1 MATSFPS
8 GLDAL
13 TNPTSSDGLNSPDHA
28 GQHANVNDAIEALE
42 AKVGVNGSAVTSSLD
57 YMVAASKVV
66 TDKVDPASASTNQV
80 LKFNGSKFV
89 PATGASVTVSDTP
102 PTSPTPQA
110 GDQWYES
117 DTGRQLIYYDGFW
130 VEIGSTATTNVNAN
144 DLSGTVLASNV
155 VSSALI
161 PVGVIN
167 PYAGSTAPTGWLLCS
182 NQPVSRTTYS
192 ALFAVIGT
200 TYGSGDGSTTFNV
213 PDLRG
218 RTVAGLDNMGGTD
231 AARLSIA
238 NTLGTTTGTETV
250 TLTSAESGV
259 PAHGHANT
267 ASFTGTAGTTGNDS
281 PDHTHNVLDIHQDGG
296 AAANFGSNYTVGGY
310 TSTTRTSTGAS
321 VRHAHSFTPA
331 GTVGM
336 NNANNTAANAASAH
350 SNMQPTMVLNYIIKA
365 L

>member
-28 GQHANVNDAIEALE
+28 GQHANVNDAVEALE

-218 RTVAGLDNMGGTD
+218 RTVAGLDNMDGT
-231 AARLSIA
+231 AASRLTSTVLTA
-238 NTLGTTTGTETV
+238 SNTLGATGGTQTH
-250 TLTSAESGV
+250 TLTTAEIPSHNHFMFNTKSSTGGTGV
-259 PAHGHANT
+259 YFGQGADVQGQNSSNT
-267 ASFTGTAGTTGNDS
+267 GG
-281 PDHTHNVLDIHQDGG
+281 GG
-296 AAANFGSNYTVGGY
+296 A
-310 TSTTRTSTGAS
+310 
-321 VRHAHSFTPA
+321 HL
-331 GTVGM
+331 
-336 NNANNTAANAASAH
+336 NT
-350 SNMQPTMVLNYIIKA
+350 QPTMVLNYIIKA

>member
-28 GQHANVNDAIEALE
+28 GQHANANDAIEALE

-80 LKFNGSKFV
+80 LKFNGTKFV

-130 VEIGSTATTNVNAN
+130 VEIGSTATTNVNAS
-144 DLSGTVLASNV
+144 DLSGTTLASNV

-250 TLTSAESGV
+250 TLTSAEMPSHTHTQDSHNHTQNSHNHTQD
-259 PAHGHANT
+259 AHFHSVAN
-267 ASFTGTAGTTGNDS
+267 TGTAVAVAGGSYTAAIIATGS
-281 PDHTHNVLDIHQDGG
+281 
-296 AAANFGSNYTVGGY
+296 SN
-310 TSTTRTSTGAS
+310 TST
-321 VRHAHSFTPA
+321 VTPTNQA
-331 GTVGM
+331 TTAI
-336 NNANNTAANAASAH
+336 NNAQTATNQNTGGGGAH